1 MSAREHV
8 GHRYDLRISAH
19 RTRWGLRFYMLIVAS
34 LMYGM
39 STWHENDSL
48 WGCKEVFTAD
58 RTVAFGITFN
68 AAM

>member
-8 GHRYDLRISAH
+8 GHRYDLHILTQCR
-19 RTRWGLRFYMLIVAS
+19 RWGLRFYMLIVAS

-39 STWHENDSL
+39 SAWHENDSL

-58 RTVAFGITFN
+58 GAVAFGITFN